1 MAVPRPDS
9 AFDPRVVR
17 SAGAGFGSG
26 SGFDADSGSTQAS
39 VFGLVWR
46 SAGAGPDSDADAGGA
61 DNEIHQTHR
70 HATEAPVR
78 PSGVEGGK
86 EMCPPARCAC
96 PAAW

>member
-1 MAVPRPDS
+1 MREGQHTMAVPRPDS

-26 SGFDADSGSTQAS
+26 SGYSADADPGS
-39 VFGLVWR
+39 
-46 SAGAGPDSDADAGGA
+46 DAGGA
-61 DNEIHQTHR
+61 DNEIHRTHR